1 MVSLTLNVSTG
12 LSQPADETILADP
25 LFAKS
30 DISLADLQA
39 GLEDPSRC
47 NDLIRL
53 HFTRAKG
60 LSEKEQRQFL
70 SDALQHSSWEV
81 RQQAVQQLQR
91 LGMLQDVIRA
101 KVTSFG
107 PNLAFSFKSALV
119 RSVPLPI
126 PAEAMTDEAV
136 ESLLKD
142 ISSQTDD
149 TAFAAQSQLE
159 RLGLSAIPGLL
170 QALTD
175 EDLASVAASALGH
188 VVRQAGVDAR
198 AQESNVQT
206 REVMPRP
213 KAPMARAKVQMGTVK
228 QGEPLT
234 LVRRLS
240 DDLPV
245 DVQVFFGTNRQLL
258 APDAKSNTRLVTGA
272 VLVSL
277 AVLACLLSVVHMIYR
292 ANDKRIGCWP
302 SVMLAMLV
310 LLAIVGLYQFNSAWL
325 EKYALNEGVQFGNRR
340 SQTAEM
346 SYGSCHVSIPPTH
359 QIGRVERPT
368 VGAENDEFH
377 VVVKSTEVLQDE
389 IFFNTVKDLL
399 ASQSTKGECFVFV
412 HGYNVVFE
420 DAARRTAQI
429 HYDMR
434 FSGVPMFF
442 SWPSRGSFHQYFS
455 DRNEILVSH
464 RFIKQFLIDVAHRS
478 KAKRI
483 HVIAHSMGADA
494 TCRAIADLN
503 QQGQVFE
510 QIVLAAPDI
519 DTAYFEGDLLPEIL
533 PKAKRTT
540 LYCSKNDW
548 ALYASDRFNDGP
560 RAGDSSDQVIVA
572 DGLDTIDAS
581 DMDTELLGHSY
592 YGSCMPLID
601 DLRTLLKEN
610 LPPQERRLIAQE
622 TNRKIPYWM
631 FNLSGVSN
639 GSADSQGI
647 NANGGEGADVAE

>member
-1 MVSLTLNVSTG
+1 MS
-12 LSQPADETILADP
+12 
-25 LFAKS
+25 
-30 DISLADLQA
+30 
-39 GLEDPSRC
+39 
-47 NDLIRL
+47 
-53 HFTRAKG
+53 RAK
-60 LSEKEQRQFL
+60 
-70 SDALQHSSWEV
+70 A
-81 RQQAVQQLQR
+81 
-91 LGMLQDVIRA
+91 
-101 KVTSFG
+101 
-107 PNLAFSFKSALV
+107 
-119 RSVPLPI
+119 PL
-126 PAEAMTDEAV
+126 
-136 ESLLKD
+136 
-142 ISSQTDD
+142 
-149 TAFAAQSQLE
+149 
-159 RLGLSAIPGLL
+159 
-170 QALTD
+170 
-175 EDLASVAASALGH
+175 
-188 VVRQAGVDAR
+188 
-198 AQESNVQT
+198 
-206 REVMPRP
+206 
-213 KAPMARAKVQMGTVK
+213 ARAKAQMGTAK
-228 QGEPLT
+228 HGEPLT
-234 LVRRLS
+234 LVRRFG
-240 DDLPV
+240 DDQPV
-245 DVQVFFGTNRQLL
+245 DVQVFFGTNRQRLESNR
-258 APDAKSNTRLVTGA
+258 KSNTRLVTGA

-277 AVLACLLSVVHMIYR
+277 AVLACLLSVAHMIYR
-292 ANDKRIGCWP
+292 TKDKRIGCWP
-302 SVMLAMLV
+302 LIMFLMLI
-310 LLAIVGLYQFNSAWL
+310 LLAIIGLYQFNSAWL
-325 EKYALNEGVQFGNRR
+325 QKYALNEGVQFGNRR

-346 SYGSCHVSIPPTH
+346 NYGTCHVSIPPTH

-368 VGAENDEFH
+368 IGAEDEELH

-389 IFFNTVKDLL
+389 VFFNTVQELL
-399 ASQSTKGECFVFV
+399 ANQQTDGECFVFV

-464 RFIKQFLIDVAHRS
+464 RLIKQFLLDVANRS

-494 TCRAIADLN
+494 TCRAIADLD

-519 DTAYFEGDLLPEIL
+519 DTAYFESDLLPKIM

-572 DGLDTIDAS
+572 DGLDTVDAS

-610 LPPQERRLIAQE
+610 LSPQERRLIAQE
-622 TNRKIPYWM
+622 TNRRIPYWM
-631 FNLSGVSN
+631 FNLSGVSS
-639 GSADSQGI
+639 GSTDNQEQDG
-647 NANGGEGADVAE
+647 NAGDGTAKR